1 MTLEEVKQ
9 ELRVFDKFKFFE
21 EDHHYECNGKRVGIS
36 VTRLIEEYSN
46 PFDQQAIA
54 EKVAI
59 RDNKSVSEVL
69 EEWEYKNKFACE
81 KGHFAHE
88 FVQNLWSGIIYQE
101 NIKSGLEAVKTPLN
115 KIKQQAINFY
125 NDFKDK
131 FIHIQDEQL
140 VGSEEYN
147 ICSAVDHLFLDKDGN
162 VWLIDYKTNSILK
175 GYNDDEKNR
184 RYTKKMLIPLQN
196 IKDDSLNHY
205 YLQLSI
211 YKYLIEKYTN
221 IKIYK
226 TMIVYMSENIEN
238 YEIIETPYLK
248 NEVEEILELRRIKDM
263 NGMGVL
269 IMGASGSGKSTS
281 LRNLPAEE
289 TTIINIT
296 NKPMPFRNKDN
307 KKIVS
312 LKDFKKDG
320 EQDLS
325 YEELYKRIIAAIKAT
340 KKKIIVIDDSSYMMT
355 FENFEKANNKGY
367 DKFTNMA
374 KNYYDLIKSAIS
386 CDDEKIV
393 YVITHEEIDDV
404 NQLYRPK
411 TIGKMLS
418 NQLVIEGLF
427 SIVLRSVY
435 KNGEYIFQTQND
447 GTSVCKSPMD
457 MFEQKEMPNDLFEVD
472 KLIREYYGFKPITE
486 KIEEGEDK

>member
-81 KGHFAHE
+81 KGSTCHE
-88 FVQNLWSGIIYQE
+88 YAQSIWSGEEYNELLFDGSIEY
-101 NIKSGLEAVKTPLN
+101 LTAVN
-115 KIKQQAINFY
+115 KIQAQAMNFWK
-125 NDFKDK
+125 DFKDK

-147 ICSAVDHLFLDKDGN
+147 ICSAVDHLFLDKNGN

-226 TMIVYMSENIEN
+226 TMIVYMSENIEK
-238 YEIIETPYLK
+238 YELIETPYLEEETK
-248 NEVEEILELRRIKDM
+248 EILEIRRERK
-263 NGMGVL
+263 MGKCIPVL
-269 IMGASGSGKSTS
+269 IIGKSGSGKSTS
-281 LRNLPAEE
+281 LRNLKKEE
-289 TTIINIT
+289 YSLVNVL
-296 NKPMPFRNKDN
+296 NKDLPFREGRNIKGLATKDYELV
-307 KKIVS
+307 KKFIKETPKNIVVVD
-312 LKDFKKDG
+312 DFG
-320 EQDLS
+320 YIMTNEFVS
-325 YEELYKRIIAAIKAT
+325 KAT
-340 KKKIIVIDDSSYMMT
+340 ETGYTKFSVIAQKFYNFVEYIKTLDGDKRVYLMM
-355 FENFEKANNKGY
+355 
-367 DKFTNMA
+367 
-374 KNYYDLIKSAIS
+374 
-386 CDDEKIV
+386 
-393 YVITHEEIDDV
+393 HEEKSENGDIA
-404 NQLYRPK
+404 PK
-411 TIGKMLS
+411 TCGKMLD
-418 NQLVIEGLF
+418 NQICVEGLF
-427 SIVLRSVY
+427 SILLRCV
-435 KNGEYIFQTQND
+435 FD
-447 GTSVCKSPMD
+447 GKEHKFKTATDGLDVCKTPIG
-457 MFEQKEMPNDLFEVD
+457 MFEDELIDNDLKLVD
-472 KLIREYYGFKPITE
+472 DTICEYYEINKKEE
-486 KIEEGEDK
+486 KKEEEEK

>member
-21 EDHHYECNGKRVGIS
+21 VDHHYECNGKRVGIS

-101 NIKSGLEAVKTPLN
+101 NIKSGLEDIKTPLN

-125 NDFKDK
+125 NNFKDK
-131 FIHIQDEQL
+131 FTHIQDEQL
-140 VGSEEYN
+140 VGSEEYD
-147 ICSAVDHLFLDKDGN
+147 ICSAVDHLFLDKNGN

-196 IKDDSLNHY
+196 IKNDSLNHY

-238 YEIIETPYLK
+238 YELIETPYLIK
-248 NEVEEILELRRIKDM
+248 EVELMLDMRRERK
-263 NGMGVL
+263 MGKCIPVL
-269 IMGASGSGKSTS
+269 IIGKSGSGKSTS
-281 LRNLPAEE
+281 LRNLKKEE
-289 TTIINIT
+289 YSLVNVL
-296 NKPMPFRNKDN
+296 NKDLPFREGRNIKGLATKDYELV
-307 KKIVS
+307 KKFIKETPKNIVVVD
-312 LKDFKKDG
+312 DFG
-320 EQDLS
+320 YIMTNEFVS
-325 YEELYKRIIAAIKAT
+325 KAT
-340 KKKIIVIDDSSYMMT
+340 ETGYTKFSVIAQKFYNFVEYIKTLDGDKRVYLMM
-355 FENFEKANNKGY
+355 
-367 DKFTNMA
+367 
-374 KNYYDLIKSAIS
+374 
-386 CDDEKIV
+386 
-393 YVITHEEIDDV
+393 HEEKSENGDIA
-404 NQLYRPK
+404 PK
-411 TIGKMLS
+411 TCGKMLD
-418 NQLVIEGLF
+418 NQICVEGLF
-427 SIVLRSVY
+427 SILLRCV
-435 KNGEYIFQTQND
+435 FD
-447 GTSVCKSPMD
+447 GKEHKFKTATDGLDVCKTPIG
-457 MFEQKEMPNDLFEVD
+457 MFEDELIDNDLKLVD
-472 KLIREYYGFKPITE
+472 DTICEYYEINKEEE
-486 KIEEGEDK
+486 KKEGEDK